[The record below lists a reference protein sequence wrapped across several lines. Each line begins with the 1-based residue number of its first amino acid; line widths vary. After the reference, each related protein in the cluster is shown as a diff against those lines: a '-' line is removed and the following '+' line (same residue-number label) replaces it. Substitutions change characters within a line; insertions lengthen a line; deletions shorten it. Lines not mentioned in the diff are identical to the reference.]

1 MKRDFLHHR
10 GEPPPLAPIPRA
22 FRLHLTFT
30 GFTGAVD
37 ILAYMLISLGKQM
50 SQLPAS
56 YAPQL
61 PCGGFTR
68 QLLSC
73 CCHFGVARCSRDH
86 ISTSETLGKLD
97 KPFLGVFNN
106 SVIDSR
112 LQRVKRN
119 NFTCRCFSEDTES
132 VSVPHKTW
140 KQNNI
145 KCRWQSSDFHVRA
158 EERNHWRAITSLRES
173 CPRLSSTS
181 SDAVVVGFIRW
192 RHACTIYFGSFHTQ
206 QNKKKM
212 WHSSKWKKTC

>member
-1 MKRDFLHHR
+1 
-10 GEPPPLAPIPRA
+10 
-22 FRLHLTFT
+22 
-30 GFTGAVD
+30 
-37 ILAYMLISLGKQM
+37 M

-56 YAPQL
+56 YEPQL

-73 CCHFGVARCSRDH
+73 CCHFGEARCSRDQ

-119 NFTCRCFSEDTES
+119 NFTCRCLSEDTES
-132 VSVPHKTW
+132 VSVSHKTW
-140 KQNNI
+140 KQNNM
-145 KCRWQSSDFHVRA
+145 KQSPDSHVRA
-158 EERNHWRAITSLRES
+158 VERSHCRAIES

-181 SDAVVVGFIRW
+181 SDAVVVGPIWW
-192 RHACTIYFGSFHTQ
+192 RRACTIYIGSLRAQ
-206 QNKKKM
+206 QNNKKWDIAANQKP
-212 WHSSKWKKTC
+212 S